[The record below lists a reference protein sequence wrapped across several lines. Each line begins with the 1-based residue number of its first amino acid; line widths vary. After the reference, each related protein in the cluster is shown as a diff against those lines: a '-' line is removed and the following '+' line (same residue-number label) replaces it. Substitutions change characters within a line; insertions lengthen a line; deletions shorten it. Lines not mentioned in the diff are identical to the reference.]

1 MAGFRKAKPEQAA
14 LKMAVY
20 GPPGSGKTCLALLI
34 AEGLAKK
41 TGKRVAFVDTERGT
55 DFYAQPNKAREWHPT
70 AFDFDALYSR
80 SLTEI
85 DASIRKLK
93 PDEHCC
99 VVLDSMTHLW
109 EAARASYSGRTG
121 PDGQIPMP
129 AWAKIKKPYK
139 DLVAF
144 LLSSPL
150 HVIICGRQGTEFDED
165 ENGKMTKVGFKM
177 KAEGETAYEPH
188 VLIRLESVRQA
199 TGVAIPTAFIE
210 KDRSSCLYGKVVE
223 WPSFKTIAEPILHLL
238 GDTQATVQ
246 TEAQAAVV
254 DAAVMAEADAER
266 ERVAATLMAQ
276 FRAKIASAKSGDELD
291 AISKEITPAVKELVG
306 TAYTAELRQLYTDKR
321 ALYK

>member
-1 MAGFRKAKPEQAA
+1 MAGFRKAKAEQAA

-34 AEGLAKK
+34 AEGLAKRS
-41 TGKRVAFVDTERGT
+41 GKRVAFVDTERGT
-55 DFYAQPNKAREWHPT
+55 DFYAQPNKAREWHPA

-85 DASIRKLK
+85 DASIKKLN
-93 PDEHCC
+93 PAEHCC

-109 EAARASYSGRTG
+109 EAARASYTGKTG

-139 DLVAF
+139 ELVAF
-144 LLSSPL
+144 LLSSPM

-165 ENGKMTKVGFKM
+165 ENGKMTKVGYKM

-188 VLIRLESVRQA
+188 ILIRLESVREDSG
-199 TGVAIPTAFIE
+199 TVPTAFIE
-210 KDRSSCLYGKVVE
+210 KDRSSCLYGKAIR

-238 GDTQATVQ
+238 GDTQAVVQ
-246 TEAQAAVV
+246 TESQAAVV
-254 DAAVMAEADAER
+254 DASAIAEADAAR
-266 ERVAATLMAQ
+266 ERIAAGLMAD
-276 FRAKIASAKSGDELD
+276 FRAKIAAAKSGEELD
-291 AISKEITPAVKELVG
+291 AVSKEITPAVKEAIG
-306 TAYTAELRQLYTDKR
+306 AANTAELRSAFSEKR